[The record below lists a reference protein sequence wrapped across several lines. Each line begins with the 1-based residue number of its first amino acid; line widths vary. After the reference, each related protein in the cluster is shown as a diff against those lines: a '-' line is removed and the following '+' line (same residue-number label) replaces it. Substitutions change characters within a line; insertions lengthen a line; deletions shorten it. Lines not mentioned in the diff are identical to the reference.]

1 MEGITTKKGNQL
13 YVEFQVFDKDGQL
26 LDING
31 VSKVQFNIGE
41 LTKTYDGVSE
51 EVTYDKEEQCF
62 RVWLTEDETFGFDNY
77 TKMDVRVL
85 FLNNTIMGSY
95 IEKKFIYDSLKE
107 IKLDE
112 KGENTNED
120 TNETSR

>member
-1 MEGITTKKGNQL
+1 MKRGNQL
-13 YVEFQVFDKDGQL
+13 YVEFQVYDKDGQL

-51 EVTYDKEEQCF
+51 EVTYDKEEQCV

>member
-13 YVEFQVFDKDGQL
+13 YVEFQVYDKDGQL

-41 LTKTYDGVSE
+41 LTKTYDGVNE